1 MVTGT
6 VARTLGPRVHDLL
19 THLLDRFEA
28 RRSGLIAPRQQR
40 FRQLQSEGPHHLVET
55 AHVRRTEWRVD
66 PLPPELLERRV
77 ELIGG
82 CTRSDLIHGLNA
94 GAKSYIADMWNFTC
108 GDPWSV
114 MRAHRVLSKAARMDL
129 AYLDPAEGRVR
140 ANPRTQTRL
149 MVCPRPLHVLESSV
163 LIGDE
168 PVPAAILD
176 LAVLG
181 AHALSPLS
189 TRQGGLFL
197 LLRDIRSHQESR
209 LWAQMLDE
217 VEMELNVDRGTIR
230 ATIMIDSL
238 AGALEADEILFEM
251 MHHAAG
257 IAIDPQGFASDHIAL
272 FNGPDAPVLP
282 DRESIGLNAPF
293 LLALS
298 THLIGLCH
306 RRGCHAIGA
315 PSFVLP
321 PLDPAKLKPAYQE
334 MLADKE
340 REAAEGFDGT
350 MVVHED
356 TVNAAITAFNKRM
369 PLANQLAFI
378 PEHHID
384 VQELIT
390 VPKGEITVESLVGT
404 IRTILRSLVLRWQG
418 DAHVVQGSRLHDRS
432 SLRLALRLLWQWCHS
447 KQGIITATKLDIH
460 DDLLRYMVRKEA
472 DKMFAESDARTKSL
486 SSRAV
491 SLTLDLVLS
500 DEVPMEPQA

>member
-1 MVTGT
+1 MN
-6 VARTLGPRVHDLL
+6 DLIS
-19 THLLDRFEA
+19 HLLDRFEQ
-28 RRSGLIAPRQQR
+28 RRCGLIEPRQQR
-40 FRQLQSEGPHHLVET
+40 FLQLRAEGPRHLEET

-66 PLPPELLERRV
+66 PLPAELSERRV

-94 GAKSYIADMWNFTC
+94 GAKSYIADIWNFTC

-114 MRAHRVLSKAARMDL
+114 MRAHRVLSKAARLDL

-168 PVPAAILD
+168 PAPAAILD

-181 AHALSPLS
+181 AHALVPLVA
-189 TRQGGLFL
+189 RQGGLYL
-197 LLRDIRSHQESR
+197 LLRDIRSHQEAR

-217 VEMELNVDRGTIR
+217 VEMEMGVERGAIR

-238 AGALEADEILFEM
+238 SGALEADEILFEL

-257 IAIDPQGFASDHIAL
+257 IAIDPQGFAADHIAL
-272 FNGPDAPVLP
+272 FHGPEAPVLP
-282 DRESIGLNAPF
+282 DREAIGLNAPF
-293 LLALS
+293 LRALS
-298 THLIGLCH
+298 VHLIGLCH

-321 PLDPAKLKPAYQE
+321 PLDPTKLKPAYQE

-340 REAAEGFDGT
+340 REAADGFDGT

-369 PLANQLAFI
+369 PLANQLTFI
-378 PEHHID
+378 PDQGID
-384 VQELIT
+384 VREL
-390 VPKGEITVESLVGT
+390 VAAPEGDITVESLVGT

-418 DAHVVQGSRLHDRS
+418 EAHVVQGSRLHDRS
-432 SLRLALRLLWQWCHS
+432 SLRLALRLLWQWSHS
-447 KQGIITATKLDIH
+447 KRGVITATRLDVH
-460 DDLLRYMVRKEA
+460 DDLMRYLVRKEA
-472 DKMFAESDARTKSL
+472 DKMFAESDARTKAL
-486 SSRAV
+486 AARAV
-491 SLTLDLVLS
+491 SLTLDLVLG